1 VTLGGAEAD
10 DAAPPAFAVVAVV
23 ASGGGGVDALVTL
36 LQRHTGRDA
45 QHELEESLA
54 DLYLSPDE
62 GAGGSHGHRRPTP
75 AGGLTPLPLS
85 R

>member
-1 VTLGGAEAD
+1 MTLGGAEAD

-23 ASGGGGVDALVTL
+23 ASGGGVDALATL

-54 DLYLSPDE
+54 DLYLSQARALV
-62 GAGGSHGHRRPTP
+62 GAMATVDPPPP
-75 AGGLTPLPLS
+75 AG
-85 R
+85 